1 MSERYE
7 EVAPAWIDTIDEEDA
22 SGELATAYAKCAD
35 PTTGQVAHIM
45 KVHSLNPHAML
56 DHRALYRTLM
66 FGPSPLKR
74 YQREM
79 IGVVVAALNECV
91 Y

>member
-1 MSERYE
+1 MVE
-7 EVAPAWIDTIDEEDA
+7 AAWITTIDEEHAGDD
-22 SGELATAYAKCAD
+22 LAKAYAECAD
-35 PTTGQVAHIM
+35 PTTGRAANIM
-45 KVHSLNPHAML
+45 KVHSLSPRSML
-56 DHRALYRTLM
+56 AHRALYRTLM

-79 IGVVVAALNECV
+79 IGVVVAALDHCV

>member
-1 MSERYE
+1 MSE
-7 EVAPAWIDTIDEEDA
+7 AAWITVIDEKRAAD
-22 SGELATAYAKCAD
+22 GLARAYAQCAD
-35 PTTGQVAHIM
+35 PTTGKVANIM
-45 KVHSLNPHAML
+45 KVHSLNPPSML

-66 FGPSPLKR
+66 FGPSPLQR

-79 IGVVVAALNECV
+79 IGVVVAALNQCL

>member
-1 MSERYE
+1 MSD
-7 EVAPAWIDTIDEEDA
+7 AAWIATVDEEDA
-22 SGELATAYAKCAD
+22 DAELKRAYEVCAD
-35 PTTGQVAHIM
+35 SRTGRAANIM
-45 KVHSLNPHAML
+45 KVHSLSPRSML
-56 DHRALYRTLM
+56 GHRQLYRTLM

-79 IGVVVAALNECV
+79 IGVVVAAFNECV

>member
-1 MSERYE
+1 MAE
-7 EVAPAWIDTIDEEDA
+7 AAWIPTIDEEEAD
-22 SGELATAYAKCAD
+22 GELARAYDECAD
-35 PTTGQVAHIM
+35 RRTGRAANIM
-45 KVHSLNPHAML
+45 KVHSLSPRSMVA
-56 DHRALYRTLM
+56 HRRLYRTLM

-79 IGVVVAALNECV
+79 IGVVISALNGCE

>member
-1 MSERYE
+1 MAET
-7 EVAPAWIDTIDEEDA
+7 AWITTIDEEDA
-22 SGELATAYAKCAD
+22 AGDLAKAYAECAD
-35 PTTGQVAHIM
+35 SGTGRAANIM
-45 KVHSLNPHAML
+45 KVHSLSPPSMIA
-56 DHRALYRTLM
+56 HRSLYRTLM

-79 IGVVVAALNECV
+79 IGVVVSGLAPCV

>member
-1 MSERYE
+1 MV
-7 EVAPAWIDTIDEEDA
+7 EVAWITTIDEEDVDE
-22 SGELATAYAKCAD
+22 ELREAYEVCAD
-35 PTTGQVAHIM
+35 PTTGRAASIM
-45 KVHSLNPHAML
+45 KVHSLNPRSML
-56 DHRALYRTLM
+56 AHRAVYRTLM

-79 IGVVVAALNECV
+79 IGVVVSALNGCG

>member
-1 MSERYE
+1 MSE
-7 EVAPAWIDTIDEEDA
+7 AAWIHTVDEEEADD
-22 SGELATAYAKCAD
+22 ELTGAYAQCAD
-35 PTTGQVAHIM
+35 AATGRAAHIM
-45 KVHSLNPHAML
+45 KVHSLNPRSML

-66 FGPSPLKR
+66 FGPSPLER

-79 IGVVVAALNECV
+79 IGVVVAALNQCV

>member
-1 MSERYE
+1 MSD
-7 EVAPAWIDTIDEEDA
+7 VAWITVVDETDA
-22 SGELATAYAKCAD
+22 SGDVAAAYAQCAD
-35 PTTGQVAHIM
+35 PTTGRTAHIM
-45 KVHSLNPHAML
+45 KVHSLNPQSML

-66 FGPSPLKR
+66 FGRSPLKR

-79 IGVVVAALNECV
+79 IGTVVSALNDCH

>member
-1 MSERYE
+1 MSE
-7 EVAPAWIDTIDEEDA
+7 AAWVNTVDEHDA
-22 SGELATAYAKCAD
+22 EGDLATAYEECANS
-35 PTTGQVAHIM
+35 TTGRAAHIY
-45 KVHSLNPHAML
+45 KVHSLNPRSML

-79 IGVVVAALNECV
+79 IGTLVSALNQCH

>member
-1 MSERYE
+1 MAE
-7 EVAPAWIDTIDEEDA
+7 AAWITTIDEEDA
-22 SGELATAYAKCAD
+22 GDDLARAYEECAASA
-35 PTTGQVAHIM
+35 TGRAANIM
-45 KVHSLNPHAML
+45 KVHSLNPRSMIA
-56 DHRALYRTLM
+56 HRALFRTLM

-79 IGVVVAALNECV
+79 IGVVVSALTQCV

>member
-1 MSERYE
+1 MTD
-7 EVAPAWIDTIDEEDA
+7 AAWIRTIDENEAGD
-22 SGELATAYAKCAD
+22 ELAQAYQVCAD
-35 PTTGQVAHIM
+35 PTTGRAAHIM
-45 KVHSLNPHAML
+45 KVQSLNPQSML

-79 IGVVVAALNECV
+79 IGVVVAGLNHCE

>member
-1 MSERYE
+1 
-7 EVAPAWIDTIDEEDA
+7 VTQAAWITTIDEEQA
-22 SGELATAYAKCAD
+22 SDDLARAYAECAASA
-35 PTTGQVAHIM
+35 TGRPANIM
-45 KVHSLNPHAML
+45 KVHSLSPRSML
-56 DHRALYRTLM
+56 AHRALYRTLM

-79 IGVVVAALNECV
+79 IGVVVSALTQCV

>member
-1 MSERYE
+1 MGHD
-7 EVAPAWIDTIDEEDA
+7 AWITTIDGQDA
-22 SGELATAYAKCAD
+22 DEALSEAYEACAD
-35 PTTGQVAHIM
+35 PLTGRAANIM
-45 KVHSLNPHAML
+45 KVHSLNPQSML

-66 FGPSPLKR
+66 FGPSPLER

-79 IGVVVAALNECV
+79 IGVVVSALNQCV

>member
-1 MSERYE
+1 MPD
-7 EVAPAWIDTIDEEDA
+7 VAWIATVDEADA
-22 SGELATAYAKCAD
+22 RDDLVAAYA
-35 PTTGQVAHIM
+35 AHIL
-45 KVHSLNPHAML
+45 KIHSLNPRSML
-56 DHRALYRTLM
+56 AHRALYRTLM

-79 IGVVVAALNECV
+79 ISTLVSVLNDCH

>member
-1 MSERYE
+1 ME
-7 EVAPAWIDTIDEEDA
+7 AAWIATVDEQDA
-22 SGELATAYAKCAD
+22 DNGLAEAYADCAD
-35 PTTGQVAHIM
+35 SATGRAANIM
-45 KVHSLNPHAML
+45 KVHSLSPRSML
-56 DHRALYRTLM
+56 AHRALYRTLM

-79 IGVVVAALNECV
+79 IGVVISALNECV

>member
-1 MSERYE
+1 MSSE
-7 EVAPAWIDTIDEEDA
+7 AAWIDTIDEDEA
-22 SGELATAYAKCAD
+22 SGELATAYEECAD
-35 PTTGQVAHIM
+35 PTTGRAANIM
-45 KVHSLNPHAML
+45 KVHSLSPRSMQA
-56 DHRALYRTLM
+56 HRALYRTLM

-79 IGVVVAALNECV
+79 IGVVVSALGNCR

>member
-1 MSERYE
+1 MSD
-7 EVAPAWIDTIDEEDA
+7 VAWIATVDEADA
-22 SGELATAYAKCAD
+22 RDQLAAAYAECAD
-35 PTTGQVAHIM
+35 SNTGRAAHIM
-45 KVHSLNPHAML
+45 KIHSLNPRSML
-56 DHRALYRTLM
+56 AHRALYHTLM

-79 IGVVVAALNECV
+79 ISTLVSVLNDCH

>member
-1 MSERYE
+1 LVTE
-7 EVAPAWIDTIDEEDA
+7 AAWIETVDERDA
-22 SGELATAYAKCAD
+22 DAELRRAYEACAD
-35 PTTGQVAHIM
+35 RTTGRAAHIM
-45 KVHSLNPHAML
+45 KVHSLNPRSMV

-79 IGVVVAALNECV
+79 IGVLVAALNDCV

>member
-1 MSERYE
+1 MGES
-7 EVAPAWIDTIDEEDA
+7 AWIRTIDERNAD
-22 SGELATAYAKCAD
+22 SELAEAYAACAD
-35 PTTGQVAHIM
+35 PSLGHPANIM
-45 KVHSLNPHAML
+45 KVHSLNPRSMVA
-56 DHRALYRTLM
+56 HRVLYRTLM

-79 IGVVVAALNECV
+79 IGVVVSALNECV

>member
-1 MSERYE
+1 MGEG
-7 EVAPAWIDTIDEEDA
+7 AWITTIDETDA
-22 SGELATAYAKCAD
+22 MDDLAQAYAQCAS
-35 PTTGQVAHIM
+35 PSTGRAANIM
-45 KVHSLNPHAML
+45 KVHSLNPPSMVA
-56 DHRALYRTLM
+56 HRKLYRTLM

-79 IGVVVAALNECV
+79 IAVLVSALAHCV

>member
-1 MSERYE
+1 MSSQ
-7 EVAPAWIDTIDEEDA
+7 PAWITTIDEGEA
-22 SGELATAYAKCAD
+22 SEELAQAYEQCVDK
-35 PTTGQVAHIM
+35 TTGRVAHIM
-45 KVHSLNPHAML
+45 KVHSLYPQSML
-56 DHRALYRTLM
+56 AHRALYRTLM

-79 IGVVVAALNECV
+79 VGVVVAALGRCV

>member
-1 MSERYE
+1 MTE
-7 EVAPAWIDTIDEEDA
+7 AAWIETIDEENA
-22 SGELATAYAKCAD
+22 EGELARAYAECAD
-35 PTTGQVAHIM
+35 STTGRAANIM
-45 KVHSLNPHAML
+45 KVHSLSPRSML

-79 IGVVVAALNECV
+79 IGVVAASLNQCM